1 MLAVLSP
8 AKTLDTSPTHLTLV
22 SQPAHLDQS
31 ERLVEVLR
39 QYSQDE
45 LGELMSISDKL
56 ARLNHERYQDFH
68 TPFDRENAKQA
79 LLSFKGDTYRDM
91 GIEELTDRDFEYAQR
106 HLRILSGLY
115 GVLRPLDLMQPYR
128 LEMGTK
134 LETSR
139 GKTLY
144 QFWGDRI
151 TDQLNTDLSEIGSD
165 VLVNLASNEYFK
177 AIQVGRLRA
186 RVVQPVF
193 KDYRKGRYIII
204 SFFAKKARG
213 AMAAFMIRER
223 IESPEGLEHFAYGGY
238 RYSERDSSE
247 TRLVFLRR
255 ED

>member
-8 AKTLDTSPTHLTLV
+8 AKTLDTSPTHLTLA

-39 QYSQDE
+39 PYSAGE
-45 LGELMSISDKL
+45 LGELMSISDRL
-56 ARLNHERYQDFH
+56 ARLNHQRYADFH

-79 LLSFKGDTYRDM
+79 LLTFKGDTYRDM
-91 GIEELTDRDFEYAQR
+91 GLEDFTDRDFEYAQR

-115 GVLRPLDLMQPYR
+115 GVLRPLDLIQAYR

-139 GKTLY
+139 GKNLY
-144 QFWGDRI
+144 EFWGDRI
-151 TDQLNTDLSEIGSD
+151 TDQLNADLSEIGSD

-177 AIQVGRLRA
+177 SVKVGRLAA
-186 RVVQPVF
+186 RVIQPVF

-223 IESPEGLEHFAYGGY
+223 IESPAGLEHFGYGGY
-238 RYSERDSSE
+238 RFSEGDSDE
-247 TRLVFLRR
+247 TQLVFLRR